1 MKACAAAGRLGLGVS
16 SFEFWIVVSRLWVVG
31 CGLWVVGC
39 GLWVVGCGLWL
50 WVVKGTSELRNL
62 GVECGQTCATRTNDE
77 HLWHYA
83 RGLDACFTPAA
94 PIAASFAL
102 AANAEEEGG
111 WGVQVMR
118 RHSNDGRVRD

>member
-1 MKACAAAGRLGLGVS
+1 M
-16 SFEFWIVVSRLWVVG
+16 G

-39 GLWVVGCGLWL
+39 GLWVVM
-50 WVVKGTSELRNL
+50 GTCELRNL

-83 RGLDACFTPAA
+83 RGLDACFTRAA

-102 AANAEEEGG
+102 AVNAEEEEGG
-111 WGVQVMR
+111 GVQVMR
-118 RHSNDGRVRD
+118 RHSNDGRVCD